1 MYGTAIDSK
10 LVRVERTQKE
20 LKAELLEFLKA
31 INQQYSFLSK
41 LRKDEKE
48 VEVSSAFPS
57 FQQLSAKF
65 SCIKQALVE
74 LVEFLGKLIGVT
86 NYEYGE
92 ARKILEEAAEIRSRY
107 SHQKNKFLHT
117 YNSRKELSYSK
128 KNMRKHFELG
138 RYLDLLALL

>member
-65 SCIKQALVE
+65 SGIKQALVE
-74 LVEFLGKLIGVT
+74 LVEFLG
-86 NYEYGE
+86 
-92 ARKILEEAAEIRSRY
+92 S
-107 SHQKNKFLHT
+107 
-117 YNSRKELSYSK
+117 
-128 KNMRKHFELG
+128 
-138 RYLDLLALL
+138 